1 VVSLQQ
7 QGDSRWC
14 VETEISA
21 LLSSE
26 TVLFMIDDDGRFIET
41 PDCRR

>member
-1 VVSLQQ
+1 VALRRD
-7 QGDSRWC
+7 GG
-14 VETEISA
+14 SA

-26 TVLFMIDDDGRFIET
+26 TVFIVIDDDGRFTET